1 MHSRGNYS
9 SVSVCLS
16 VTTLNVSPFV
26 HGPKTRY
33 HRLVYDDFLDF
44 DSQILLKRLCSKDMT
59 RHGYM
64 EVVNNYNMYCK
75 SGNFRVMKFS

>member
-1 MHSRGNYS
+1 MQSRGNYN

-16 VTTLNVSPFV
+16 VTTLIVSPFV

-44 DSQILLKRLCSKDMT
+44 DSRILLKRLCSRDMT

-64 EVVNNYNMYCK
+64 DVVNNYYNMYC
-75 SGNFRVMKFS
+75 NFRVMKFS